1 LGATATA
8 RIEPVERLQ
17 EPDGSIWTV
26 VGIGEQ
32 PMDRLKGKVA
42 LISGGARGQGAAE
55 TRLFVNEGARVV
67 VGDVLDAEARKL
79 ADEVNRQAGA
89 RVSLPI
95 HLDVT
100 RAADWR
106 AAVEA
111 CEREFGGLDILVNNA
126 GILNT
131 KGVGDTSEEEWDAVI
146 NVNQKGVWLGIKIAA
161 PAMKRRGSGSIIN
174 ISSIYGLIGSGGS
187 AAYHAS
193 KGAVRLLT
201 KTAAVEYAPD
211 NIRVNSVHPGVI
223 KTPMVDI
230 FADEDLDAIAA
241 LAPMKRAARPE
252 EVGYVVL
259 FLATDE
265 ASFVT
270 GAEYAVD
277 GGYTAV

>member
-1 LGATATA
+1 
-8 RIEPVERLQ
+8 
-17 EPDGSIWTV
+17 
-26 VGIGEQ
+26 
-32 PMDRLKGKVA
+32 MDRLKGKVA

-55 TRLFVNEGARVV
+55 AKLFVNEGARVAI
-67 VGDVLDAEARKL
+67 GDVLDGEARKL
-79 ADEVNRQAGA
+79 ADEINQKAGA
-89 RVSLPI
+89 RVALPL

-100 RAADWR
+100 RSADWR
-106 AAVEA
+106 AAVDA

-131 KGVGDTSEEEWDAVI
+131 KGISDTSEEEWDAII
-146 NVNQKGVWLGIKIAA
+146 NVNQKGVWLGTKIAV
-161 PAMKRRGSGSIIN
+161 PAMKKRGGGSIIN

-193 KGAVRLLT
+193 KGAVRILT
-201 KTAAVEYAPD
+201 KTAAVEYAGD
-211 NIRVNSVHPGVI
+211 KIRVNSVHPGVI

-230 FADEDLDAIAA
+230 FEDKELEAIAV

-270 GAEYAVD
+270 GAEYVVD

>member
-1 LGATATA
+1 
-8 RIEPVERLQ
+8 
-17 EPDGSIWTV
+17 
-26 VGIGEQ
+26 
-32 PMDRLKGKVA
+32 MDRLKGKVA

-55 TRLFVNEGARVV
+55 AKLFVNEGARVLI
-67 VGDVLDAEARKL
+67 GDVLDGEARKL
-79 ADEVNRQAGA
+79 ADEINQKAGT
-89 RVSLPI
+89 RVSLPL

-106 AAVEA
+106 AAVDA

-131 KGVGDTSEEEWDAVI
+131 KGISDTSEEEWDAII
-146 NVNQKGVWLGIKIAA
+146 NVNQKGVWLGTKVAA
-161 PAMKRRGSGSIIN
+161 VAMKRRGGGSIIN

-193 KGAVRLLT
+193 KGAVRILT
-201 KTAAVEYAPD
+201 KTAAVEYAGD
-211 NIRVNSVHPGVI
+211 KIRVNSVHPGVI

-230 FADEDLDAIAA
+230 FEDKELDAIAQ

-270 GAEYAVD
+270 GAEYVVD

>member
-1 LGATATA
+1 
-8 RIEPVERLQ
+8 
-17 EPDGSIWTV
+17 
-26 VGIGEQ
+26 
-32 PMDRLKGKVA
+32 MDRLKSKVA
-42 LISGGARGQGAAE
+42 LISGAGRGQGAAE
-55 TRLFVNEGARVV
+55 ARIFAAEGASVV
-67 VGDVLDAEARKL
+67 LGDVLDSE
-79 ADEVNRQAGA
+79 NQAVAAAINQKAGR
-89 RVSLPI
+89 RVAAAV

-131 KGVGDTSEEEWDAVI
+131 KGIIETSEEEWDAVI
-146 NVNQKGVWLGIKIAA
+146 SVNQKGVWLGMKHAA
-161 PAMKRRGSGSIIN
+161 PAMTRRGGGSIVN
-174 ISSIYGLIGSGGS
+174 ISSIYGMVGSGGS

-193 KGAVRLLT
+193 KGAVRILT
-201 KTAAVEYAPD
+201 KTAAVEFAPSK
-211 NIRVNSVHPGVI
+211 IRVNSVHPGVI

-230 FADEDLDAIAA
+230 FAQKDLDAIAA

-252 EVGYVVL
+252 EVAAVVL